1 MFRLIVRWLN
11 AAMSSLLI
19 KRLPYGLG
27 IVLILLSPCIARAE
41 APDFAEE
48 ELATVE
54 EPESDQTTEATDV
67 SAGDANP
74 SITLTGQVWRTKP
87 GIVFLKTPVGLL
99 TLSSKTTL
107 KNVLASQAV
116 TFWVH
121 DVHSAIDIRKRSDGS
136 LIHRYLG
143 GPFKR
148 SDGDPTKLL
157 RWSPEGEKAV
167 AFGAYERS
175 LAGFREG
182 DPITVEVDE
191 TDTVI
196 GVHDVQFDLQ
206 IGQLPAGQSAA
217 HLVLTGTVDKL
228 KSNFIFLRTPI
239 GIINVNAKIGIKD
252 ARVGHTMTLYIHAR
266 HMVADVSAP
275 HAPSTTRRFVTGP
288 LEFATPDR
296 TSVKLWTPEGEQIY
310 PLDSVHHGKTALA
323 GLKEGHTITAEL
335 NGRGDV
341 VDFHRPH

>member
-1 MFRLIVRWLN
+1 MVSFLISRLF
-11 AAMSSLLI
+11 
-19 KRLPYGLG
+19 YGLG
-27 IVLILLSPCIARAE
+27 IVLILLSPCLARAE
-41 APDFAEE
+41 SPDFAEE
-48 ELATVE
+48 ESATVE
-54 EPESDQTTEATDV
+54 EPESDQATEATDV
-67 SAGDANP
+67 SISDANP

-136 LIHRYLG
+136 LVHRYLG

-148 SDGDPTKLL
+148 SDDDPTKLL

-175 LAGFREG
+175 LADFREG

-206 IGQLPAGQSAA
+206 IGQLPTGRSAA
-217 HLVLTGTVDKL
+217 HLILTGTVDKL
-228 KSNFIFLRTPI
+228 KSNFIFLRTPL
-239 GIINVNAKIGIKD
+239 GIINVNAKIGIKN
-252 ARVGHTMTLYIHAR
+252 ARVGQTMTLYIHER
-266 HMVADVSAP
+266 HMVADLSAP
-275 HAPSTTRRFVTGP
+275 HAPSTARRFVTGP
-288 LEFATPDR
+288 LEFAAPDR
-296 TSVKLWTPEGEQIY
+296 TSLKLWTPEGEQIV
-310 PLDSVHHGKTALA
+310 PIDSATHGKTALA
-323 GLKEGHTITAEL
+323 GMKEGHSITAEL
-335 NGRGDV
+335 NERGAV
-341 VDFHRPH
+341 VDFHLPH